1 MDLIS
6 LARLARSRF
15 PGAYEDKTD
24 EELGA
29 AYAKKYAIPVDPPKK
44 ETGFVAGA
52 KNLLGGINETINPAQ
67 RLSDVFEGPAY
78 ALRHPIDSASMMFD
92 AAQQGSQDQFEKM
105 YSAPTVLEGIGH
117 AAAGAIPFIGPA
129 SGMAGER
136 IGQFGV
142 DNQEG
147 MRGIGNAIGLLGGG
161 KLVEKGV
168 GAGARLLPRSV
179 TETAPRPPVGTSL
192 DPVDMPQVPM
202 MGYEKGGTGAMAKI
216 AKALESSIP
225 GSGPFSRLRAAQ
237 QNALIDELGAQTT
250 GRMAQ
255 PGANLR
261 PYDIGGILKEALTN
275 ATADSKANAIR
286 TDNAFNKLAG
296 PEPISTAPI
305 QEVAWNRFGEIAD
318 SPNLPEAKAEM
329 AFLERQ
335 TNPPSP
341 PTFAGI
347 RRLKKEVYNKRT
359 PLHPDYVEPMYT
371 AAADTLKNAAQERGI
386 LPELENLNK
395 TWNDHF
401 KTFEEGTIPKMRD
414 KLPPEE
420 VHKQIVGASLD
431 DISSIKKSVGPE
443 GFRDVKARILQ
454 DVMEEAM
461 SGELDT
467 SPKTLGQSVKD
478 LDLRGVNDNVNSML
492 GNSQPG
498 RRLSG
503 KKMRSIL
510 ENKNRFGEERL
521 RSIFDNPK
529 EYEAVMHFTDTAE
542 KVGATPSS
550 LVGAFINAGLL
561 TNVMQAGKSALYG
574 DIAGAAGNLGEAA
587 VMYGGVN
594 LASRMM
600 TGEIN
605 PTRLMS
611 RVISRPGGAKAMS
624 SYISALAK
632 KNADMPESLRFK
644 VPNKSTTGKAY
655 FWGRIVGKMAQD
667 EAEKMETSK

>member
-24 EELGA
+24 EELGS
-29 AYAKKYAIPVDPPKK
+29 AYAKKFGIPVDPPKK

-67 RLSDVFEGPAY
+67 RLSDVLEGPAY
-78 ALRHPIDSASMMFD
+78 ALRHPIDSASMMLD
-92 AAQQGSQDQFEKM
+92 AARQGSQDQFEKM
-105 YSAPTVLEGIGH
+105 YNAPTALEGLGH
-117 AAAGAIPFIGPA
+117 AVAGAVPFIGPA
-129 SGMAGER
+129 AGMAGER

-168 GAGARLLPRSV
+168 GTAARLMPRSV
-179 TETAPRPPVGTSL
+179 TEGAPRASVGTSL
-192 DPVDMPQVPM
+192 DPADMPQVPM
-202 MGYEKGGTGAMAKI
+202 MGYEKGGSGAMAKI

-250 GRMAQ
+250 ARMAQ

-261 PYDIGGILKEALTN
+261 PYDIGEVLKEALTN
-275 ATADSKANAIR
+275 ATADSKTNAIR
-286 TDNAFNKLAG
+286 ADNTFSKLVG
-296 PEPISTAPI
+296 NDPIRIAPI
-305 QEVAWNRFGEIAD
+305 QEVAYNRLKDIAET
-318 SPNLPEAKAEM
+318 PNLPTPNSEVGWLKLQTESKPGFTAVRRMKKA
-329 AFLERQ
+329 
-335 TNPPSP
+335 
-341 PTFAGI
+341 
-347 RRLKKEVYNKRT
+347 VYEGKS
-359 PLHPDYVEPMYT
+359 PLHPDYKDPMYT
-371 AAADTLKNAAQERGI
+371 AAAESLNNAAQERGV
-386 LPELENLNK
+386 LPQFENLNK
-395 TWNDHF
+395 TWSDHF

-431 DISSIKKSVGPE
+431 DIAAIKKAAGPE

-478 LDLRGVNDNVNSML
+478 LDVRGINDNVTQML

-521 RSIFDNPK
+521 RNIFDNPK

-542 KVGATPSS
+542 KVGASPSS

-561 TNVMQAGKSALYG
+561 TNVMQAGKSAIYG
-574 DIAGAAGNLGEAA
+574 DMAGAAGNLGEAA

-600 TGEIN
+600 TGELN

-611 RVISRPGGAKAMS
+611 RVISRPGGAKAMA

-632 KNADMPESLRFK
+632 KNADLPESIRFK
-644 VPNKSTTGKAY
+644 VPSKATTGKAY

-667 EAEKMETSK
+667 EADKMEAQQ